1 MVVGFAEI
9 EADGA
14 GGGGGGACGAGAGFF
29 FPQPAINTSAAVALI
44 AHLRTFFAVITCTIL
59 PKICKRPIGPN
70 HSSYYLKLQ
79 FGC

>member
-9 EADGA
+9 DADGA
-14 GGGGGGACGAGAGFF
+14 GGGGGGACGVGAGFF

-44 AHLRTFFAVITCTIL
+44 AHLRTFFAVVTCTIL
-59 PKICKRPIGPN
+59 QDVRDPIAIT
-70 HSSYYLKLQ
+70 YYLKLQ